1 VLRTLK
7 KIFGF
12 KKDDNYKVKENK
24 NQSIINKT
32 NETFFS
38 NDLAQN
44 KNLLKELFYN
54 SSDFVLHEFITDQG
68 KVILLIYIDGL
79 INKDLLDRDI
89 IKALTISNT
98 KNIKNAIH
106 SSVINE
112 TSLVPDFSDEIL
124 SGSVGILTS
133 GDSRAFLIDMK
144 GFEKRSVDIPEAE
157 AVIRGPKEGFVEN
170 LRTNTSLLRRKI
182 KDINLVFE
190 ALKLGK
196 RTKTGVAIAYIEDIV
211 NKDVL
216 LEVRRRLEL
225 IDTDAILET
234 GYIEHFIED
243 APLSILSTIGNTQ
256 KPDVVAAKLLEGRVA
271 IFCDGT
277 PHVLTVP
284 FLFIENLQTAEDY
297 YLRHFAGTSLRLIRF
312 LAVFIST
319 LLPSLYVAFQTF
331 HQEMIPTV
339 LLITMAASR
348 EGIPLPA
355 LAEAIIMTTLFE
367 MLRESGTRLPRAVGS
382 AISIV
387 GALILGEAAV
397 SAGLVSAP
405 MVIVVAI
412 TAVASFITPSL
423 TEAMSIYRFF
433 FLFLGGTMGL
443 YGISCGLIVVVIH
456 ALSLHS
462 FGIPYTSPLSP
473 LGTGIIE
480 DYAVRLPLWLMK
492 LRPQAIA
499 KKNSIRQ
506 RNTRRNP

>member
-1 VLRTLK
+1 
-7 KIFGF
+7 
-12 KKDDNYKVKENK
+12 
-24 NQSIINKT
+24 
-32 NETFFS
+32 
-38 NDLAQN
+38 
-44 KNLLKELFYN
+44 
-54 SSDFVLHEFITDQG
+54 
-68 KVILLIYIDGL
+68 
-79 INKDLLDRDI
+79 
-89 IKALTISNT
+89 
-98 KNIKNAIH
+98 
-106 SSVINE
+106 
-112 TSLVPDFSDEIL
+112 
-124 SGSVGILTS
+124 
-133 GDSRAFLIDMK
+133 
-144 GFEKRSVDIPEAE
+144 
-157 AVIRGPKEGFVEN
+157 
-170 LRTNTSLLRRKI
+170 
-182 KDINLVFE
+182 
-190 ALKLGK
+190 
-196 RTKTGVAIAYIEDIV
+196 
-211 NKDVL
+211 
-216 LEVRRRLEL
+216 
-225 IDTDAILET
+225 
-234 GYIEHFIED
+234 
-243 APLSILSTIGNTQ
+243 
-256 KPDVVAAKLLEGRVA
+256 
-271 IFCDGT
+271 
-277 PHVLTVP
+277 
-284 FLFIENLQTAEDY
+284 
-297 YLRHFAGTSLRLIRF
+297 
-312 LAVFIST
+312 
-319 LLPSLYVAFQTF
+319 
-331 HQEMIPTV
+331 
-339 LLITMAASR
+339 MAASR